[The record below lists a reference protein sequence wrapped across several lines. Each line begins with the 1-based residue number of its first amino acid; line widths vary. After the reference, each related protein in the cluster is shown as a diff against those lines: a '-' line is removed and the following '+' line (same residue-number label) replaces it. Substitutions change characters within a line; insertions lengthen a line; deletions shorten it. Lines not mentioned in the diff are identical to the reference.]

1 MLDYKSKISCKIVQ
15 QLIPGVSQS
24 TASRYINLVRDHY
37 HLDKHQ
43 ILTVQQFCDYFG
55 IK

>member
-15 QLIPGVSQS
+15 QLIPGISQS
-24 TASRYINLVRDHY
+24 TASRYINLARDNY